1 MADEFA
7 RFAVEDGPKV
17 GVSGAFGDETGCFFH
32 REGCAGFEA
41 VNGGVGEVFKG
52 GGGVVGLEGAD
63 EEAGGVNH
71 GDVTGMGVQGFFRNC
86 SIAVNWVGEYP
97 ETAFVILEMKMS
109 RRTAFLTNSFSEC
122 KRYL

>member
-17 GVSGAFGDETGCFFH
+17 GVSGAFGDELGRFFQGE
-32 REGCAGFEA
+32 RCAGFEA
-41 VNGGVGEVFKG
+41 VDGGVGEVFKG
-52 GGGVVGLEGAD
+52 GGGVAGLEGAD

-71 GDVTGMGVQGFFRNC
+71 RDVTGMGGWGLFRNC

-97 ETAFVILEMKMS
+97 ETAFVILEMEMS
-109 RRTAFLTNSFSEC
+109 
-122 KRYL
+122 